1 MLLNLHYYVVPR
13 FAQVSYFY
21 MQMTLSSTPR
31 FDFPCENFLAR
42 VKKVLYTRDG
52 LAYGGW
58 ILVYGIRAYSRLK
71 ARVKIGATWVGP
83 SRCYRGGGGM
93 QLLWPFSPGLRL
105 SSFYLQ
111 YHGAVFPHQ
120 PSFYMTVQN
129 HVIIFS
135 FLYYDKLPLTR
146 LFP

>member
-83 SRCYRGGGGM
+83 SRCYRGGGGGDATFVAFLAWASVELF
-93 QLLWPFSPGLRL
+93 LLTIPWSSL
-105 SSFYLQ
+105 STP
-111 YHGAVFPHQ
+111 AE
-120 PSFYMTVQN
+120 
-129 HVIIFS
+129 
-135 FLYYDKLPLTR
+135 FLYDCSKSCHYI
-146 LFP
+146 LFPLL